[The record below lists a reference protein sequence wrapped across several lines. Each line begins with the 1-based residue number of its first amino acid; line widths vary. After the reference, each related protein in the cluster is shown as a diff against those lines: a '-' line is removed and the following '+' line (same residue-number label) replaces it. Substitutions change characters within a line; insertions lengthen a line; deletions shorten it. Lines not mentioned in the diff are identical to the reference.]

1 MSYLD
6 KEGLQHLY
14 GKLLARLNNKVDK
27 VTGKGLSTNDYT
39 TTEKNK
45 LAGIETGAN
54 KYTHPDTHPASM
66 ITQDST
72 HRFVSD
78 TEKSGWDEK
87 ANIYFDEMP
96 DDAPDGAVCLIIE
109 SS

>member
-1 MSYLD
+1 MKILD
-6 KEGLQHLY
+6 YAGLQHLY

-27 VTGKGLSTNDYT
+27 VSGKGLSANDYT

-54 KYTHPDTHPASM
+54 KYIHPGTHPASI

-72 HRFVSD
+72 HRFVND
-78 TEKSGWDEK
+78 TEKTEWNEK
-87 ANIYFDEMP
+87 ANVYFNEMP
-96 DDAPDGAVCLIIE
+96 EDAPDGSICLIIE
-109 SS
+109 AS

>member
-27 VTGKGLSTNDYT
+27 VTGKGLSANDYT

-45 LAGIETGAN
+45 LAGIEMGAN
-54 KYTHPDTHPASM
+54 KYTHPGTHPASM
-66 ITQDST
+66 ITQDAT

-78 TEKSGWDEK
+78 IEKNGWDEK

-96 DDAPDGAVCLIIE
+96 EDAPDGSICLIIE

>member
-6 KEGLQHLY
+6 KGGLQHLY
-14 GKLLARLNNKVDK
+14 GKLLARLNDKVDK

-45 LAGIETGAN
+45 LAGIEAGAN
-54 KYTHPDTHPASM
+54 KYTHPGTHPAGM

-72 HRFVSD
+72 HRFVTD
-78 TEKSGWDEK
+78 TEKTEWNEK
-87 ANIYFDEMP
+87 ANVYFDEMP
-96 DDAPDGAVCLIIE
+96 EDAPDGSICLIVE